1 MKKVQEII
9 RPFLAIIIGALMLL
23 YYLNY
28 LQLREMGLV
37 IGIMGVTFAAYYL
50 AIGILEVVLGDKIP
64 AIGRKVLTS
73 ISLSL
78 IPFLLFLYSL
88 FIMINNHD
96 ALGPT
101 GWTLAILKMVAALA
115 FIVMLMLSMFSKN
128 KLAGRLGFLFAAIFV
143 LALLADILFD
153 FAGVPN
159 ALGNLDIIMT
169 VIYILFVSMLMNAL
183 SKREEERGQEPA
195 PAPAPAEQPKVEE
208 PVEEQPAEEQ
218 PEEAPAEE
226 PKEE

>member
-28 LQLREMGLV
+28 LQLREMGLA

-50 AIGILEVVLGDKIP
+50 AIGILEVVLGDKLP
-64 AIGRKVLTS
+64 AMARKVLSS
-73 ISLSL
+73 IALSL
-78 IPFLLFLYSL
+78 IPLLLFFYSL
-88 FIMINNHD
+88 FIMIQNHD

-115 FIVMLMLSMFSKN
+115 FIVLLFISMFSRN

-143 LALLADILFD
+143 LALLADTLFD

-195 PAPAPAEQPKVEE
+195 PAPAPVEQPKEE
-208 PVEEQPAEEQ
+208 PAEQPAEEQ
-218 PEEAPAEE
+218 QPEEAPEEE